1 MTTTTTLEIYT
12 LGRALSFS
20 LLAPLQ
26 FIYGLWIGKF
36 STPLPIPRLAALRLH
51 VCHPLFRLHGID
63 TEQYRGLVALFH
75 GPLFYRARFRHE
87 NVDFQNM
94 SQSCTELS

>member
-36 STPLPIPRLAALRLH
+36 STPY
-51 VCHPLFRLHGID
+51 LF
-63 TEQYRGLVALFH
+63 LVLLLSGYTFAILSSVSMASTASTQNIVVLSLYSMALFFIM
-75 GPLFYRARFRHE
+75 LVFVMKIFI
-87 NVDFQNM
+87 FK
-94 SQSCTELS
+94 T

>member
-36 STPLPIPRLAALRLH
+36 STPY
-51 VCHPLFRLHGID
+51 LF
-63 TEQYRGLVALFH
+63 LVLLLSGYTFAILSSVSTASTQNNIVVLSLYSMALFFIV
-75 GPLFYRARFRHE
+75 LVFVMKMLIFK
-87 NVDFQNM
+87 
-94 SQSCTELS
+94 T

>member
-36 STPLPIPRLAALRLH
+36 STPY
-51 VCHPLFRLHGID
+51 LF
-63 TEQYRGLVALFH
+63 LVLLLSGYSFAILSSVSTVSTQNNIVVLSLYSMALFFIV
-75 GPLFYRARFRHE
+75 LVFVMKMLIFK
-87 NVDFQNM
+87 
-94 SQSCTELS
+94 T